1 MMIEG
6 AMMPQRNPDI
16 QPPLPTRD
24 GVGAS
29 CIALPSVNPFAS
41 GAPSIQTKNSLDA
54 SATAQHRRTENTSAN
69 STNAS
74 TDPAQRLIANTLLNL
89 THQEH
94 LPNAITDQR
103 NSEIIFP
110 AGTIAHFLAQQF
122 PAISA
127 HEWSHRMAAGNVVDE
142 HGVTV
147 TPTRAFE
154 AGLRIYYYRALETEP
169 RIPFDEVI
177 LFQDEQLVVVDKPH
191 FLPVIPSGRYLQE
204 TLLVRLK
211 RKLGIDT
218 LVPIHRID
226 RGTAGVIVFSVQEST
241 RGKYQQ
247 LFATRDV
254 RKTYEAIAP
263 INRALHFPLTHES
276 CLAPDEHFMRMKE
289 IAGEANSQ
297 THFEIIRELTAP
309 CANPLAPT
317 AARTLASPLAAMPA
331 RAIAS
336 ALTST
341 PSNAFASPLTPMPS
355 HIIPS
360 TLAPSFALY
369 RLRPIT
375 GRKHQLRVHCAALA
389 IPIVN
394 DPMYPTFLPEPARDA
409 PEDFSKPLQL
419 LARAVEFTDPIT
431 GAARAF
437 SSARQLEL
445 LATHT

>member
-1 MMIEG
+1 MELG
-6 AMMPQRNPDI
+6 LS
-16 QPPLPTRD
+16 PPLPTRD

-41 GAPSIQTKNSLDA
+41 DAPSIQAKNSLHT
-54 SATAQHRRTENTSAN
+54 SATAQHCRTENTSAN
-69 STNAS
+69 QTNAS
-74 TDPAQRLIANTLLNL
+74 TDAAQRLIANTFLNL

-94 LPNAITDQR
+94 LPNATTDQS

-122 PAISA
+122 PVIAA
-127 HEWSHRMAAGNVVDE
+127 HEWSQRIAAGNVVDE
-142 HGVTV
+142 HGVAV

-154 AGLRIYYYRALETEP
+154 AGLRIYYYRALEIEP

-263 INRALHFPLTHES
+263 INHALRFPLTHES

-289 IAGEANSQ
+289 VPGEANSQ

-309 CANPLAPT
+309 CTNQLSPTPTRTVASPLAPT
-317 AARTLASPLAAMPA
+317 
-331 RAIAS
+331 
-336 ALTST
+336 
-341 PSNAFASPLTPMPS
+341 PS
-355 HIIPS
+355 HALAS
-360 TLAPSFALY
+360 TLAPTFALY

-375 GRKHQLRVHCAALA
+375 GRKHQLRVHCAALE

-394 DPMYPTFLPEPARDA
+394 DSMYPTFLPEPARDV

-419 LARAVEFTDPIT
+419 LARTVEFTDPIT
-431 GAARAF
+431 GAARTF
-437 SSARQLEL
+437 TSVRQLEL
-445 LATHT
+445 LATHS

>member
-1 MMIEG
+1 MELG
-6 AMMPQRNPDI
+6 LS
-16 QPPLPTRD
+16 PPLPTRD

-41 GAPSIQTKNSLDA
+41 GSTSSRPTNLINAETEQHGGENIFPNPTYAGNSLNA
-54 SATAQHRRTENTSAN
+54 AVEQHKAAN
-69 STNAS
+69 LFA
-74 TDPAQRLIANTLLNL
+74 
-89 THQEH
+89 
-94 LPNAITDQR
+94 
-103 NSEIIFP
+103 

-127 HEWSHRMAAGNVVDE
+127 QEWSQRIAAGNVVDE
-142 HGVTV
+142 HGVAV

-154 AGLRIYYYRALETEP
+154 AGVRIYYYRALETEP

-211 RKLGIDT
+211 RKLDIET

-263 INRALHFPLTHES
+263 IDRALHFPLTHES
-276 CLAPDEHFMRMKE
+276 CLVPDQHFMRMKE
-289 IAGEANSQ
+289 MAGEANSQ
-297 THFEIIRELTAP
+297 THFEMIRELT
-309 CANPLAPT
+309 PT
-317 AARTLASPLAAMPA
+317 L
-331 RAIAS
+331 
-336 ALTST
+336 
-341 PSNAFASPLTPMPS
+341 
-355 HIIPS
+355 
-360 TLAPSFALY
+360 ALY

-375 GRKHQLRVHCAALA
+375 GRKHQLRVHCAALE

-409 PEDFSKPLQL
+409 LEDFSKPLQL
-419 LARAVEFTDPIT
+419 LARAVEFIDPIT

-437 SSARQLEL
+437 TSVRQLEL
-445 LATHT
+445 LATHP

>member
-1 MMIEG
+1 MELG
-6 AMMPQRNPDI
+6 LS
-16 QPPLPTRD
+16 PPLPTRD

-69 STNAS
+69 PTNAS
-74 TDPAQRLIANTLLNL
+74 TDPAQRLIANTFLNP
-89 THQEH
+89 TQQEH
-94 LPNAITDQR
+94 LPNATTDQT

-127 HEWSHRMAAGNVVDE
+127 HEWSQRMAAGNVVDE
-142 HGVTV
+142 HGVAV
-147 TPTRAFE
+147 TLTRAFE

-211 RKLGIDT
+211 RKLIIDT

-263 INRALHFPLTHES
+263 INRALHFPLMHAS

-317 AARTLASPLAAMPA
+317 PARTVASSPAPTQSHALA
-331 RAIAS
+331 
-336 ALTST
+336 
-341 PSNAFASPLTPMPS
+341 
-355 HIIPS
+355 S

-419 LARAVEFTDPIT
+419 LARTVEFTDPIT

-445 LATHT
+445 LTTHT

>member
-1 MMIEG
+1 
-6 AMMPQRNPDI
+6 MPQRNPDI

-29 CIALPSVNPFAS
+29 CIALPSVNEFAR
-41 GAPSIQTKNSLDA
+41 GATSSLPTNLINAETDQHNAENIFLNPTYAGNSLNAGAD
-54 SATAQHRRTENTSAN
+54 QHNGAN
-69 STNAS
+69 VFS
-74 TDPAQRLIANTLLNL
+74 P
-89 THQEH
+89 
-94 LPNAITDQR
+94 
-103 NSEIIFP
+103 
-110 AGTIAHFLAQQF
+110 GTIAHFLAQQF

-127 HEWSHRMAAGNVVDE
+127 HEWSHRMAAGLVVDE
-142 HGVTV
+142 HGVAV

-211 RKLGIDT
+211 RKLSIDT

-263 INRALHFPLTHES
+263 INHALNFPLTHES

-297 THFEIIRELTAP
+297 THFEMIRELTAP
-309 CANPLAPT
+309 CTNQLAPT
-317 AARTLASPLAAMPA
+317 GARTLASPLA
-331 RAIAS
+331 
-336 ALTST
+336 
-341 PSNAFASPLTPMPS
+341 PMPS
-355 HIIPS
+355 HSIAS

-375 GRKHQLRVHCAALA
+375 GRKHQLRVHCAALE

-394 DPMYPTFLPEPARDA
+394 DSMYPTFLPEPARDA

-419 LARAVEFTDPIT
+419 IARTIEFTDPIT

-437 SSARQLEL
+437 TSARQLEL
-445 LATHT
+445 LATHS

>member
-1 MMIEG
+1 MELG
-6 AMMPQRNPDI
+6 LS
-16 QPPLPTRD
+16 PPLPTRD

-41 GAPSIQTKNSLDA
+41 GAPSIQTKNSLHA
-54 SATAQHRRTENTSAN
+54 SATSQHRRTENTSAN
-69 STNAS
+69 PINAS
-74 TDPAQRLIANTLLNL
+74 TDPAQRLIANTFLNL

-94 LPNAITDQR
+94 LPNATTDQS
-103 NSEIIFP
+103 NFEIIFP

-122 PAISA
+122 PSISA

-169 RIPFDEVI
+169 RIPFHEVI

-211 RKLGIDT
+211 RKLIIDT

-263 INRALHFPLTHES
+263 INRTLRFPLTHES

-317 AARTLASPLAAMPA
+317 PARTVASSPAPTQSHALA
-331 RAIAS
+331 
-336 ALTST
+336 
-341 PSNAFASPLTPMPS
+341 
-355 HIIPS
+355 S

-419 LARAVEFTDPIT
+419 LARTVEFTDPIT

-445 LATHT
+445 LTTHT

>member
-1 MMIEG
+1 
-6 AMMPQRNPDI
+6 MPQRNPDI

-29 CIALPSVNPFAS
+29 CIALPSVNEFAR
-41 GAPSIQTKNSLDA
+41 GATSSLPTNLINAETDQHNAENIFLNPTYAGNSLNAGAD
-54 SATAQHRRTENTSAN
+54 QHNGAN
-69 STNAS
+69 VFS
-74 TDPAQRLIANTLLNL
+74 P
-89 THQEH
+89 
-94 LPNAITDQR
+94 
-103 NSEIIFP
+103 
-110 AGTIAHFLAQQF
+110 GTIAHFLAQQF

-127 HEWSHRMAAGNVVDE
+127 HEWSHRMAAGLVVDE
-142 HGVTV
+142 HGVAV

-211 RKLGIDT
+211 RKLSIDT

-263 INRALHFPLTHES
+263 INHALNFPLTHES

-297 THFEIIRELTAP
+297 THFEMIRELTAP
-309 CANPLAPT
+309 CTNQLAPT
-317 AARTLASPLAAMPA
+317 GARTLASPLA
-331 RAIAS
+331 
-336 ALTST
+336 
-341 PSNAFASPLTPMPS
+341 PMPS
-355 HIIPS
+355 HSIAS

-375 GRKHQLRVHCAALA
+375 GRKHQLRVHCAALE

-394 DPMYPTFLPEPARDA
+394 DPMYPTFLPKPARDA

-419 LARAVEFTDPIT
+419 IARTIEFTDPIT

-437 SSARQLEL
+437 TSARQLEL
-445 LATHT
+445 LATHS

>member
-29 CIALPSVNPFAS
+29 CIALPSDNEFARGATSSLPTNLINAETDQHGAENIFPNPTHA
-41 GAPSIQTKNSLDA
+41 GNSLT
-54 SATAQHRRTENTSAN
+54 AT
-69 STNAS
+69 
-74 TDPAQRLIANTLLNL
+74 
-89 THQEH
+89 
-94 LPNAITDQR
+94 TDQH
-103 NSEIIFP
+103 NGANLFSP
-110 AGTIAHFLAQQF
+110 GTIAHFLAQQF

-127 HEWSHRMAAGNVVDE
+127 HEWSHRMAASLVVDE
-142 HGVTV
+142 HGVAV

-211 RKLGIDT
+211 RKLGIDM

-241 RGKYQQ
+241 RGKYHQ

-263 INRALHFPLTHES
+263 INRALRFPLTHAS

-289 IAGEANSQ
+289 IVGEANSQ

-309 CANPLAPT
+309 CTNQLPP
-317 AARTLASPLAAMPA
+317 
-331 RAIAS
+331 
-336 ALTST
+336 
-341 PSNAFASPLTPMPS
+341 
-355 HIIPS
+355 

-375 GRKHQLRVHCAALA
+375 GRKHQLRVHCAALE

-394 DPMYPTFLPEPARDA
+394 DSMYPTFLPEPARDA

-419 LARAVEFTDPIT
+419 LARTIEFTDPVT
-431 GAARAF
+431 GAARTF
-437 SSARQLEL
+437 TSARQLEL
-445 LATHT
+445 LATHS

>member
-1 MMIEG
+1 
-6 AMMPQRNPDI
+6 MPQRNPDI

-29 CIALPSVNPFAS
+29 WIALPSVNEFAR
-41 GAPSIQTKNSLDA
+41 GATSSLPTNLINAETDQHNAENIFPNPTHAGNSLNAGAD
-54 SATAQHRRTENTSAN
+54 QHNGAN
-69 STNAS
+69 VFS
-74 TDPAQRLIANTLLNL
+74 P
-89 THQEH
+89 
-94 LPNAITDQR
+94 
-103 NSEIIFP
+103 
-110 AGTIAHFLAQQF
+110 GTIAHFLAQQF

-127 HEWSHRMAAGNVVDE
+127 HEWSQRMAAGNVVDE
-142 HGVTV
+142 HGVAV

-247 LFATRDV
+247 LFATRNV

-263 INRALHFPLTHES
+263 INRALHFPLMHAS
-276 CLAPDEHFMRMKE
+276 CLVQDEHFMRMKE

-309 CANPLAPT
+309 GANPLAPT
-317 AARTLASPLAAMPA
+317 PAHAHTLAST
-331 RAIAS
+331 
-336 ALTST
+336 LT
-341 PSNAFASPLTPMPS
+341 
-355 HIIPS
+355 
-360 TLAPSFALY
+360 PSFALY

-394 DPMYPTFLPEPARDA
+394 DPMYPTFLPEPAREA

-419 LARAVEFTDPIT
+419 LARTVEFTDPIT

-437 SSARQLEL
+437 TSARQLEL
-445 LATHT
+445 LVTYP

>member
-1 MMIEG
+1 MELG
-6 AMMPQRNPDI
+6 LSS
-16 QPPLPTRD
+16 PLPTRD

-41 GAPSIQTKNSLDA
+41 GS
-54 SATAQHRRTENTSAN
+54 TS
-69 STNAS
+69 SRPTN
-74 TDPAQRLIANTLLNL
+74 LI
-89 THQEH
+89 
-94 LPNAITDQR
+94 NAETDQHSGE
-103 NSEIIFP
+103 NIFP
-110 AGTIAHFLAQQF
+110 NPTYAGKSLNAAANQHNGANLFAAGTIADFLVKQF
-122 PAISA
+122 TAISA
-127 HEWSHRMAAGNVVDE
+127 HEWSQRIAAGNVVDE
-142 HGVTV
+142 HGVAV

-169 RIPFDEVI
+169 HIPFAEVI

-204 TLLVRLK
+204 TLLVRMK

-263 INRALHFPLTHES
+263 INRALQFPLMHES

-289 IAGEANSQ
+289 ITGEANSQ
-297 THFEIIRELTAP
+297 THFEMIRELT
-309 CANPLAPT
+309 PT
-317 AARTLASPLAAMPA
+317 L
-331 RAIAS
+331 
-336 ALTST
+336 
-341 PSNAFASPLTPMPS
+341 
-355 HIIPS
+355 
-360 TLAPSFALY
+360 ALY

-375 GRKHQLRVHCAALA
+375 GRKHQLRVHCAALE

-437 SSARQLEL
+437 TSARQLEL
-445 LATHT
+445 LATHI

>member
-1 MMIEG
+1 
-6 AMMPQRNPDI
+6 
-16 QPPLPTRD
+16 
-24 GVGAS
+24 
-29 CIALPSVNPFAS
+29 
-41 GAPSIQTKNSLDA
+41 
-54 SATAQHRRTENTSAN
+54 
-69 STNAS
+69 
-74 TDPAQRLIANTLLNL
+74 
-89 THQEH
+89 
-94 LPNAITDQR
+94 
-103 NSEIIFP
+103 
-110 AGTIAHFLAQQF
+110 
-122 PAISA
+122 
-127 HEWSHRMAAGNVVDE
+127 MAAGNVVDE

-263 INRALHFPLTHES
+263 INRALRFPLTHES

-297 THFEIIRELTAP
+297 THFEMIREITAP
-309 CANPLAPT
+309 CTNQLAPT
-317 AARTLASPLAAMPA
+317 GARTLASALA
-331 RAIAS
+331 
-336 ALTST
+336 ST
-341 PSNAFASPLTPMPS
+341 PSHAFTSPLAPIPS
-355 HIIPS
+355 YSIAS

-375 GRKHQLRVHCAALA
+375 GRKHQLRVHCAALE

-394 DPMYPTFLPEPARDA
+394 DPMYPTFLPEPARNA

-419 LARAVEFTDPIT
+419 LARTVEFIDPIT

-445 LATHT
+445 LTTHT

>member
-1 MMIEG
+1 MELG
-6 AMMPQRNPDI
+6 LS
-16 QPPLPTRD
+16 PPLPTRD

-29 CIALPSVNPFAS
+29 CIALPSVNPFVS
-41 GAPSIQTKNSLDA
+41 GS
-54 SATAQHRRTENTSAN
+54 TS
-69 STNAS
+69 SRPTN
-74 TDPAQRLIANTLLNL
+74 LI
-89 THQEH
+89 
-94 LPNAITDQR
+94 NAETDQH
-103 NSEIIFP
+103 NGANLFA
-110 AGTIAHFLAQQF
+110 AGTIADFLVKQF

-127 HEWSHRMAAGNVVDE
+127 HEWSQRIAAGNVVDE
-142 HGVTV
+142 HGLAV

-204 TLLVRLK
+204 TLLVRMK
-211 RKLGIDT
+211 RKLGIDM

-254 RKTYEAIAP
+254 CKTYEAIAP
-263 INRALHFPLTHES
+263 INRALNFPLTHES

-289 IAGEANSQ
+289 MAGEANSQ
-297 THFEIIRELTAP
+297 THFEMIRELT
-309 CANPLAPT
+309 PT
-317 AARTLASPLAAMPA
+317 L
-331 RAIAS
+331 
-336 ALTST
+336 
-341 PSNAFASPLTPMPS
+341 
-355 HIIPS
+355 
-360 TLAPSFALY
+360 ALY

-375 GRKHQLRVHCAALA
+375 GRKHQLRVHCAALE

-409 PEDFSKPLQL
+409 LEDFSKPLQL

-431 GAARAF
+431 GVARAF
-437 SSARQLEL
+437 TSARQLEL
-445 LATHT
+445 LVTHP

>member
-1 MMIEG
+1 MELG
-6 AMMPQRNPDI
+6 LS
-16 QPPLPTRD
+16 PPLPTRD

-41 GAPSIQTKNSLDA
+41 GAPSIQTKNSLNA
-54 SATAQHRRTENTSAN
+54 SATAQHRRTENTSTN
-69 STNAS
+69 PTNAS
-74 TDPAQRLIANTLLNL
+74 TDPAQRLIANTLLNP

-94 LPNAITDQR
+94 LPNATTDQS
-103 NSEIIFP
+103 NLEIIFP

-127 HEWSHRMAAGNVVDE
+127 HEWSQRMAAGNVVDE
-142 HGVTV
+142 HGVAV

-169 RIPFDEVI
+169 RIPFHEVI

-263 INRALHFPLTHES
+263 INRALRFPLTHAS
-276 CLAPDEHFMRMKE
+276 CMAPDEHFMRMKE

-297 THFEIIRELTAP
+297 THLEIIRELTAP
-309 CANPLAPT
+309 CTN
-317 AARTLASPLAAMPA
+317 PLAAMPA

-336 ALTST
+336 ALAST
-341 PSNAFASPLTPMPS
+341 PSHAFTSALVPMPS
-355 HIIPS
+355 HSIAS
-360 TLAPSFALY
+360 TLPPSFALY

-375 GRKHQLRVHCAALA
+375 GRKHQLRVHCDALA

-419 LARAVEFTDPIT
+419 LARAVEFTDPVT
-431 GAARAF
+431 CAARAF
-437 SSARQLEL
+437 TSERQLEL

>member
-1 MMIEG
+1 MSSARVVPSRCCRGNGLELG
-6 AMMPQRNPDI
+6 LS
-16 QPPLPTRD
+16 PPLPTRD

-41 GAPSIQTKNSLDA
+41 GAPSIQTKNSLNA
-54 SATAQHRRTENTSAN
+54 SATAQHRRTENTSTN
-69 STNAS
+69 PTNAS
-74 TDPAQRLIANTLLNL
+74 TDPAQRLIANTLLNP

-94 LPNAITDQR
+94 LPNATTDQS
-103 NSEIIFP
+103 NLEIIFP

-127 HEWSHRMAAGNVVDE
+127 HEWSQRMAAGNVVDE
-142 HGVTV
+142 HGVAV

-169 RIPFDEVI
+169 RIPFHEVI

-226 RGTAGVIVFSVQEST
+226 RGTAGIIVFSVQEST

-263 INRALHFPLTHES
+263 INRALRFPLTHAS
-276 CLAPDEHFMRMKE
+276 CLVQDEHFMRMKE
-289 IAGEANSQ
+289 VDGEANSQ
-297 THFEIIRELTAP
+297 THLEIIRELTAP
-309 CANPLAPT
+309 CTN
-317 AARTLASPLAAMPA
+317 PLAAMPA

-336 ALTST
+336 ALAST
-341 PSNAFASPLTPMPS
+341 PSHAFTSALVPMPS
-355 HIIPS
+355 HSITS

-375 GRKHQLRVHCAALA
+375 GRKHQLRVHCAALE

-394 DPMYPTFLPEPARDA
+394 DSMYPTFLPEPARDA

-437 SSARQLEL
+437 TSARQLEL

>member
-1 MMIEG
+1 M
-6 AMMPQRNPDI
+6 
-16 QPPLPTRD
+16 
-24 GVGAS
+24 
-29 CIALPSVNPFAS
+29 
-41 GAPSIQTKNSLDA
+41 
-54 SATAQHRRTENTSAN
+54 
-69 STNAS
+69 
-74 TDPAQRLIANTLLNL
+74 DPAQRLIANTFLNP

-94 LPNAITDQR
+94 LPNAITDQS
-103 NSEIIFP
+103 NLEIIFP

-122 PAISA
+122 TAISA
-127 HEWSHRMAAGNVVDE
+127 HEWSQRIAAGNVVDE
-142 HGVTV
+142 HGVAV

-169 RIPFDEVI
+169 HIPFDEVI

-263 INRALHFPLTHES
+263 INHSFDFPLTHAS

-289 IAGEANSQ
+289 ITGEANSQ
-297 THFEIIRELTAP
+297 THFEIIRELT
-309 CANPLAPT
+309 PT
-317 AARTLASPLAAMPA
+317 L
-331 RAIAS
+331 
-336 ALTST
+336 
-341 PSNAFASPLTPMPS
+341 
-355 HIIPS
+355 
-360 TLAPSFALY
+360 ALY

-375 GRKHQLRVHCAALA
+375 GRKHQLRVHCAALE

-431 GAARAF
+431 SAARTF
-437 SSARQLEL
+437 TSARQLEL
-445 LATHT
+445 LATHP

>member
-1 MMIEG
+1 
-6 AMMPQRNPDI
+6 MMPQRNPDI

-29 CIALPSVNPFAS
+29 CIALPSVNEFAR
-41 GAPSIQTKNSLDA
+41 GATSSLPTNLINAETDQHNAKNIFPNPTHAGNSLTA
-54 SATAQHRRTENTSAN
+54 SANQHNGAN
-69 STNAS
+69 VFS
-74 TDPAQRLIANTLLNL
+74 P
-89 THQEH
+89 
-94 LPNAITDQR
+94 
-103 NSEIIFP
+103 
-110 AGTIAHFLAQQF
+110 GTIAHFLTQQF

-127 HEWSHRMAAGNVVDE
+127 HEWSHRMAAGLVVDE

-211 RKLGIDT
+211 RKLSIDT

-254 RKTYEAIAP
+254 RKTYEAIAT
-263 INRALHFPLTHES
+263 INRALRFPLTHAS
-276 CLAPDEHFMRMKE
+276 CLVQDEHFMRMKE

-297 THFEIIRELTAP
+297 THFEMIREITAP
-309 CANPLAPT
+309 GANPLAPT
-317 AARTLASPLAAMPA
+317 PAHAHTLA
-331 RAIAS
+331 
-336 ALTST
+336 
-341 PSNAFASPLTPMPS
+341 
-355 HIIPS
+355 S

-419 LARAVEFTDPIT
+419 LARTVEFTDPIT

-437 SSARQLEL
+437 TSGRQLEL
-445 LATHT
+445 LATYP

>member
-1 MMIEG
+1 MELG
-6 AMMPQRNPDI
+6 LS
-16 QPPLPTRD
+16 PPLPTRD

-29 CIALPSVNPFAS
+29 CIALPSVNHFAS
-41 GAPSIQTKNSLDA
+41 GAPSIQAKNSLDA
-54 SATAQHRRTENTSAN
+54 SATAQHCRTENTSAN
-69 STNAS
+69 PTNAS
-74 TDPAQRLIANTLLNL
+74 TDPARRLIAKTLLNP

-94 LPNAITDQR
+94 LPNSTTDQS
-103 NSEIIFP
+103 NLEIIFP

-127 HEWSHRMAAGNVVDE
+127 HEWSQRMAAGLVVDE
-142 HGVTV
+142 HGVAV

-169 RIPFDEVI
+169 RIPFHEVI

-254 RKTYEAIAP
+254 RKIYEAIAP
-263 INRALHFPLTHES
+263 INRALRFPLTHAS
-276 CLAPDEHFMRMKE
+276 CLVQDEHFMRMKE

-297 THFEIIRELTAP
+297 THLEIIRELTAP
-309 CANPLAPT
+309 CTNLLAPT
-317 AARTLASPLAAMPA
+317 LAH
-331 RAIAS
+331 
-336 ALTST
+336 ALKTT
-341 PSNAFASPLTPMPS
+341 PSHALA
-355 HIIPS
+355 S

-375 GRKHQLRVHCAALA
+375 GRKHQLRVHCAALE

-394 DPMYPTFLPEPARDA
+394 DSMYPTFLPEPARDA

-419 LARAVEFTDPIT
+419 LARTIEFTDPVT
-431 GAARAF
+431 SAVRAF

>member
-1 MMIEG
+1 MELG
-6 AMMPQRNPDI
+6 LS
-16 QPPLPTRD
+16 PPLPTRD

-29 CIALPSVNPFAS
+29 CIALPSVNEFAR
-41 GAPSIQTKNSLDA
+41 GATSSLPTNLIHTETNQHGAENIFPNPTHAGNSLNAAAD
-54 SATAQHRRTENTSAN
+54 QHNGAN
-69 STNAS
+69 LFS
-74 TDPAQRLIANTLLNL
+74 P
-89 THQEH
+89 
-94 LPNAITDQR
+94 
-103 NSEIIFP
+103 
-110 AGTIAHFLAQQF
+110 GTIADFLAQQF

-127 HEWSHRMAAGNVVDE
+127 HEWSQRMAAGNVVDE
-142 HGVTV
+142 HGVAV

-241 RGKYQQ
+241 RGMYQQ
-247 LFATRDV
+247 LFATREV

-263 INRALHFPLTHES
+263 INRALHFPLTHAS
-276 CLAPDEHFMRMKE
+276 CMVQDEHFMRMKE

-309 CANPLAPT
+309 GANPLAPT
-317 AARTLASPLAAMPA
+317 PAHAHTLA
-331 RAIAS
+331 
-336 ALTST
+336 
-341 PSNAFASPLTPMPS
+341 
-355 HIIPS
+355 S

-419 LARAVEFTDPIT
+419 LARTVEFTDPIT
-431 GAARAF
+431 CTTRAF
-437 SSARQLEL
+437 TSARQLEL
-445 LATHT
+445 LATYP

>member
-1 MMIEG
+1 MT
-6 AMMPQRNPDI
+6 QRNTDM

-29 CIALPSVNPFAS
+29 CIALPSVNQFAS
-41 GAPSIQTKNSLDA
+41 GSTSSRSTNLINAETDKHSGKNIFPNPTHAVNSLN
-54 SATAQHRRTENTSAN
+54 ATAYQHNA
-69 STNAS
+69 TN
-74 TDPAQRLIANTLLNL
+74 
-89 THQEH
+89 
-94 LPNAITDQR
+94 
-103 NSEIIFP
+103 IFAP
-110 AGTIAHFLAQQF
+110 GTIAHFLAQHF

-127 HEWSHRMAAGNVVDE
+127 QEWSHRMATGNVVDE
-142 HGVTV
+142 HGEAV

-169 RIPFDEVI
+169 RIPFEEVI

-226 RGTAGVIVFSVQEST
+226 RATAGVIVFSVQEST

-254 RKTYEAIAP
+254 RKTYEAVAP
-263 INRALHFPLTHES
+263 INRALHFPLTHQS

-309 CANPLAPT
+309 CT
-317 AARTLASPLAAMPA
+317 DTLAAMPA

-336 ALTST
+336 ALAST
-341 PSNAFASPLTPMPS
+341 PSHAFTSPLVPMPS
-355 HIIPS
+355 HSIAS
-360 TLAPSFALY
+360 TLPPSFALY
-369 RLRPIT
+369 RLHPIT

-431 GAARAF
+431 SAARAF
-437 SSARQLEL
+437 TSARQLEL
-445 LATHT
+445 LATHP

>member
-1 MMIEG
+1 M
-6 AMMPQRNPDI
+6 
-16 QPPLPTRD
+16 
-24 GVGAS
+24 
-29 CIALPSVNPFAS
+29 
-41 GAPSIQTKNSLDA
+41 DA
-54 SATAQHRRTENTSAN
+54 G
-69 STNAS
+69 
-74 TDPAQRLIANTLLNL
+74 L
-89 THQEH
+89 
-94 LPNAITDQR
+94 
-103 NSEIIFP
+103 
-110 AGTIAHFLAQQF
+110 
-122 PAISA
+122 
-127 HEWSHRMAAGNVVDE
+127 VVDE

-241 RGKYQQ
+241 RGMYQQ
-247 LFATRDV
+247 LFATREV

-263 INRALHFPLTHES
+263 INRALHFPLTHAS
-276 CLAPDEHFMRMKE
+276 CMVQDEHFMRMKE

-309 CANPLAPT
+309 GANPLAPT
-317 AARTLASPLAAMPA
+317 PAHAHTLA
-331 RAIAS
+331 
-336 ALTST
+336 
-341 PSNAFASPLTPMPS
+341 
-355 HIIPS
+355 S

-419 LARAVEFTDPIT
+419 LARAIEFTDPIT

-437 SSARQLEL
+437 TSARQLEL
-445 LATHT
+445 LATYP

>member
-1 MMIEG
+1 MELG
-6 AMMPQRNPDI
+6 LS
-16 QPPLPTRD
+16 PPLPTRD

-69 STNAS
+69 PTNAS
-74 TDPAQRLIANTLLNL
+74 TDPTRRLIANTLLNP

-94 LPNAITDQR
+94 LPNATSDQS
-103 NSEIIFP
+103 NLEIIFP

-122 PAISA
+122 AAISA
-127 HEWSHRMAAGNVVDE
+127 QEWSHRITAGNVVDE
-142 HGVTV
+142 HGVAV

-169 RIPFDEVI
+169 RIPFHEVI

-226 RGTAGVIVFSVQEST
+226 RGTAGVIVFSVQERT

-263 INRALHFPLTHES
+263 INRALRFPLTHAS
-276 CLAPDEHFMRMKE
+276 CMAPDEHFMRMKE

-297 THFEIIRELTAP
+297 THLEIIRELTAP
-309 CANPLAPT
+309 CTNPLATTP
-317 AARTLASPLAAMPA
+317 ARTVASSPAPTQSHALA
-331 RAIAS
+331 
-336 ALTST
+336 
-341 PSNAFASPLTPMPS
+341 
-355 HIIPS
+355 S

-375 GRKHQLRVHCAALA
+375 GRKHQLRVHCAALEM
-389 IPIVN
+389 PIVN

-437 SSARQLEL
+437 TSERQLEL

>member
-1 MMIEG
+1 MNEFARG
-6 AMMPQRNPDI
+6 ATSS
-16 QPPLPTRD
+16 LPTNLIHTETNQH
-24 GVGAS
+24 GAEN
-29 CIALPSVNPFAS
+29 IFPNPTHA
-41 GAPSIQTKNSLDA
+41 GNSLNAAAD
-54 SATAQHRRTENTSAN
+54 QHNGAN
-69 STNAS
+69 LFS
-74 TDPAQRLIANTLLNL
+74 P
-89 THQEH
+89 
-94 LPNAITDQR
+94 
-103 NSEIIFP
+103 
-110 AGTIAHFLAQQF
+110 GTIADFLAQQF

-127 HEWSHRMAAGNVVDE
+127 HEWSQRMAAGNVVDE
-142 HGVTV
+142 HGVAV

-241 RGKYQQ
+241 RGMYQQ
-247 LFATRDV
+247 LFATREV

-263 INRALHFPLTHES
+263 INRALHFPLTHAS
-276 CLAPDEHFMRMKE
+276 CMVQDEHFMRMKE

-309 CANPLAPT
+309 GANPLAPT
-317 AARTLASPLAAMPA
+317 PAHAHTLA
-331 RAIAS
+331 
-336 ALTST
+336 
-341 PSNAFASPLTPMPS
+341 
-355 HIIPS
+355 S

-419 LARAVEFTDPIT
+419 LARTVEFTDPIT
-431 GAARAF
+431 CTTRAF
-437 SSARQLEL
+437 TSARQLEL
-445 LATHT
+445 LATYP

>member
-1 MMIEG
+1 MELG
-6 AMMPQRNPDI
+6 LS
-16 QPPLPTRD
+16 PPLPTRD

-29 CIALPSVNPFAS
+29 CIALPSVNPFAI
-41 GAPSIQTKNSLDA
+41 GAPSIQTKNSLDT
-54 SATAQHRRTENTSAN
+54 SATAQHRRTENTSTN
-69 STNAS
+69 PTNAS
-74 TDPAQRLIANTLLNL
+74 TDPAQRLIANTLLNP

-94 LPNAITDQR
+94 LPNATTDQI

-127 HEWSHRMAAGNVVDE
+127 HEWSQRIAAGLVVDE
-142 HGVTV
+142 HGVAV

-169 RIPFDEVI
+169 RIPFHEVI

-226 RGTAGVIVFSVQEST
+226 RGTAGIIVFSVQEST

-263 INRALHFPLTHES
+263 INRALRFPLTHAS
-276 CLAPDEHFMRMKE
+276 CLVQDEHFMRMKE

-297 THFEIIRELTAP
+297 THLEIIRELTAP

-317 AARTLASPLAAMPA
+317 PA

-336 ALTST
+336 ALAST
-341 PSNAFASPLTPMPS
+341 PSHAFTSPLVPMPS
-355 HIIPS
+355 HSIAS
-360 TLAPSFALY
+360 TLPPSFALY

-409 PEDFSKPLQL
+409 PEDFRKPLQL

-437 SSARQLEL
+437 TSERQLEL

>member
-1 MMIEG
+1 M
-6 AMMPQRNPDI
+6 
-16 QPPLPTRD
+16 
-24 GVGAS
+24 
-29 CIALPSVNPFAS
+29 
-41 GAPSIQTKNSLDA
+41 
-54 SATAQHRRTENTSAN
+54 TAQHCRTENTSAN
-69 STNAS
+69 QTNVSA
-74 TDPAQRLIANTLLNL
+74 DAAQRVIANTFLNP

-94 LPNAITDQR
+94 LPNAITNQS

-110 AGTIAHFLAQQF
+110 TGTIAHFLAQQF

-127 HEWSHRMAAGNVVDE
+127 HEWSRRMAAGLVVDE
-142 HGVTV
+142 HGLAVTS
-147 TPTRAFE
+147 TRAFE

-169 RIPFDEVI
+169 HIPFDEVI
-177 LFQDEQLVVVDKPH
+177 LFQDEQLLVVDKPH

-204 TLLVRLK
+204 TLLVRMK

-263 INRALHFPLTHES
+263 VNHALHFPLTHAS

-289 IAGEANSQ
+289 VAGEANSQ
-297 THFEIIRELTAP
+297 TYFEMIREITAP
-309 CANPLAPT
+309 CTNQLAPT
-317 AARTLASPLAAMPA
+317 GARTLASPLA
-331 RAIAS
+331 
-336 ALTST
+336 ST
-341 PSNAFASPLTPMPS
+341 PSHALASPLASTPSHALASTLAPMPS
-355 HIIPS
+355 HAIAS

-375 GRKHQLRVHCAALA
+375 GRKHQLRVHCAALE

-394 DPMYPTFLPEPARDA
+394 DPMYPTFLPEPTRDA

-437 SSARQLEL
+437 TSARQLEL
-445 LATHT
+445 LSTHS

>member
-1 MMIEG
+1 
-6 AMMPQRNPDI
+6 
-16 QPPLPTRD
+16 
-24 GVGAS
+24 
-29 CIALPSVNPFAS
+29 VNPFAS
-41 GAPSIQTKNSLDA
+41 GS
-54 SATAQHRRTENTSAN
+54 TS
-69 STNAS
+69 SRPTN
-74 TDPAQRLIANTLLNL
+74 LI
-89 THQEH
+89 
-94 LPNAITDQR
+94 NAETDQH
-103 NSEIIFP
+103 NGANLFA
-110 AGTIAHFLAQQF
+110 AGTIADFLVKQF
-122 PAISA
+122 PGISA
-127 HEWSHRMAAGNVVDE
+127 HEWSHRIATGNVVDE
-142 HGVTV
+142 YGVAV
-147 TPTRAFE
+147 TPTRVFE
-154 AGLRIYYYRALETEP
+154 AGLRIYYYRALEMEP

-211 RKLGIDT
+211 RKFGIDT

-263 INRALHFPLTHES
+263 INHALHFPLTHAS

-289 IAGEANSQ
+289 VPGEANSQ
-297 THFEIIRELTAP
+297 THFEMIREIT
-309 CANPLAPT
+309 PT
-317 AARTLASPLAAMPA
+317 L
-331 RAIAS
+331 
-336 ALTST
+336 
-341 PSNAFASPLTPMPS
+341 
-355 HIIPS
+355 
-360 TLAPSFALY
+360 ALY

-419 LARAVEFTDPIT
+419 LAHAVEFTDPIT

-437 SSARQLEL
+437 TSVRQLEL
-445 LATHT
+445 LATHS

>member
-1 MMIEG
+1 MELG
-6 AMMPQRNPDI
+6 LS
-16 QPPLPTRD
+16 PPLPTRD

-41 GAPSIQTKNSLDA
+41 GS
-54 SATAQHRRTENTSAN
+54 TS
-69 STNAS
+69 SRPTN
-74 TDPAQRLIANTLLNL
+74 LINP
-89 THQEH
+89 E
-94 LPNAITDQR
+94 TDQHSGA
-103 NSEIIFP
+103 NLFT
-110 AGTIAHFLAQQF
+110 AGTIADFLVKQF
-122 PAISA
+122 TAISA
-127 HEWSHRMAAGNVVDE
+127 HEWSYRIAAGNVVDE
-142 HGVTV
+142 HGLAV

-211 RKLGIDT
+211 RKLSIDT

-309 CANPLAPT
+309 CTNPLAPT
-317 AARTLASPLAAMPA
+317 LAH
-331 RAIAS
+331 
-336 ALTST
+336 ALKTT
-341 PSNAFASPLTPMPS
+341 PSHALA
-355 HIIPS
+355 S

-375 GRKHQLRVHCAALA
+375 GRKHQLRVHCDALA

-419 LARAVEFTDPIT
+419 LARTVEFTDPIT

-437 SSARQLEL
+437 TSERQLEL

>member
-1 MMIEG
+1 
-6 AMMPQRNPDI
+6 MMPQRNPDI

-29 CIALPSVNPFAS
+29 CIALPSVNEFAR
-41 GAPSIQTKNSLDA
+41 GATSSLPTNLINAETDQHNAENIFPNPTHAGNSLNAAAD
-54 SATAQHRRTENTSAN
+54 QHNGAN
-69 STNAS
+69 VFS
-74 TDPAQRLIANTLLNL
+74 L
-89 THQEH
+89 
-94 LPNAITDQR
+94 
-103 NSEIIFP
+103 
-110 AGTIAHFLAQQF
+110 GTIAHFLAQQF

-127 HEWSHRMAAGNVVDE
+127 HEWSQRMAAGLVVDE

-211 RKLGIDT
+211 RKLSIDT

-263 INRALHFPLTHES
+263 INRALRFPLTHAS
-276 CLAPDEHFMRMKE
+276 CMVQDEHFMRMKE

-297 THFEIIRELTAP
+297 THFEMIREITAP
-309 CANPLAPT
+309 CTNQLAPT
-317 AARTLASPLAAMPA
+317 GARTLASALAAMPA

-336 ALTST
+336 ALAST
-341 PSNAFASPLTPMPS
+341 PSHAFTSPLAPMPS
-355 HIIPS
+355 HSIAS

-375 GRKHQLRVHCAALA
+375 GRKHQLRVHCAALE

-409 PEDFSKPLQL
+409 LEDFSKPLQL
-419 LARAVEFTDPIT
+419 LARAVEFIDPIT

-437 SSARQLEL
+437 TSVRQLEL
-445 LATHT
+445 LATHP

>member
-1 MMIEG
+1 M
-6 AMMPQRNPDI
+6 
-16 QPPLPTRD
+16 
-24 GVGAS
+24 
-29 CIALPSVNPFAS
+29 FA
-41 GAPSIQTKNSLDA
+41 
-54 SATAQHRRTENTSAN
+54 
-69 STNAS
+69 
-74 TDPAQRLIANTLLNL
+74 
-89 THQEH
+89 
-94 LPNAITDQR
+94 
-103 NSEIIFP
+103 
-110 AGTIAHFLAQQF
+110 AGTIADFLVKQF
-122 PAISA
+122 TAISA
-127 HEWSHRMAAGNVVDE
+127 HEWAQRISAGNVVDVY
-142 HGVTV
+142 GVAV

-154 AGLRIYYYRALETEP
+154 AGLRIYYYRALEMEP

-263 INRALHFPLTHES
+263 INHALRFPLTHAS
-276 CLAPDEHFMRMKE
+276 CLVQDEHFMRMKE
-289 IAGEANSQ
+289 VDGEANSQ
-297 THFEIIRELTAP
+297 THFEMIREITAP
-309 CANPLAPT
+309 CTNQLAPT
-317 AARTLASPLAAMPA
+317 GARTLASPLA
-331 RAIAS
+331 
-336 ALTST
+336 ST
-341 PSNAFASPLTPMPS
+341 PSHALASPLTPTPS
-355 HIIPS
+355 HAIAS

-375 GRKHQLRVHCAALA
+375 GRKHQLRVHCAALE

-419 LARAVEFTDPIT
+419 LARTIEFTDPVT
-431 GAARAF
+431 GAVRAF

>member
-1 MMIEG
+1 MELG
-6 AMMPQRNPDI
+6 LS
-16 QPPLPTRD
+16 PPLPTRD

-29 CIALPSVNPFAS
+29 CIALPSVNHFAS

-54 SATAQHRRTENTSAN
+54 SATAQHRRTENTSTN
-69 STNAS
+69 PTNAS
-74 TDPAQRLIANTLLNL
+74 TDPARRLIANTFLNP

-94 LPNAITDQR
+94 LPNATTDQS
-103 NSEIIFP
+103 NLEIIFP

-142 HGVTV
+142 HGVAV

-169 RIPFDEVI
+169 RIPFHEVI

-263 INRALHFPLTHES
+263 INRALNFPLTHAS
-276 CLAPDEHFMRMKE
+276 CLVQDEHFMRMKE

-297 THFEIIRELTAP
+297 THFEIIREITAP
-309 CANPLAPT
+309 CTNQLAPT
-317 AARTLASPLAAMPA
+317 PAHAHTLA
-331 RAIAS
+331 
-336 ALTST
+336 
-341 PSNAFASPLTPMPS
+341 
-355 HIIPS
+355 S

-409 PEDFSKPLQL
+409 PEDFSNPLQL
-419 LARAVEFTDPIT
+419 LARTVEFIDPIT

-445 LATHT
+445 LSTHT

>member
-1 MMIEG
+1 MELG
-6 AMMPQRNPDI
+6 LS
-16 QPPLPTRD
+16 PPLPTRD

-69 STNAS
+69 PTNAS
-74 TDPAQRLIANTLLNL
+74 TDPTRRLIANTLLNP

-94 LPNAITDQR
+94 LPNATSDQS
-103 NSEIIFP
+103 NLEIIFP

-127 HEWSHRMAAGNVVDE
+127 HEWSQRMAAGNVVDE
-142 HGVTV
+142 HGVAV

-263 INRALHFPLTHES
+263 MNRALNFPLTHAS

-297 THFEIIRELTAP
+297 THFEMIRELTP
-309 CANPLAPT
+309 IL
-317 AARTLASPLAAMPA
+317 
-331 RAIAS
+331 
-336 ALTST
+336 
-341 PSNAFASPLTPMPS
+341 
-355 HIIPS
+355 
-360 TLAPSFALY
+360 ALY

-375 GRKHQLRVHCAALA
+375 GRKHQLRVHCAALE

-419 LARAVEFTDPIT
+419 LARTIEFTDPIT
-431 GAARAF
+431 GAVRAF
-437 SSARQLEL
+437 TSARQLEL

>member
-1 MMIEG
+1 
-6 AMMPQRNPDI
+6 
-16 QPPLPTRD
+16 
-24 GVGAS
+24 
-29 CIALPSVNPFAS
+29 VNPFAS
-41 GAPSIQTKNSLDA
+41 GAPSTQTKNSLDA
-54 SATAQHRRTENTSAN
+54 FATAHHCRTENTSAN
-69 STNAS
+69 PTNAS
-74 TDPAQRLIANTLLNL
+74 TDSAQRLIGNTFLNS

-94 LPNAITDQR
+94 LPNATTDQ
-103 NSEIIFP
+103 NNLEIIFP
-110 AGTIAHFLAQQF
+110 AGTIAHFLVHQF

-127 HEWSHRMAAGNVVDE
+127 HEWSHRMAAGLVVDE
-142 HGVTV
+142 HGIAV

-169 RIPFDEVI
+169 RIPFHEVI

-247 LFATRDV
+247 LFATREV

-309 CANPLAPT
+309 CTNPLAHALKT
-317 AARTLASPLAAMPA
+317 TTSHALA
-331 RAIAS
+331 
-336 ALTST
+336 
-341 PSNAFASPLTPMPS
+341 
-355 HIIPS
+355 S

-419 LARAVEFTDPIT
+419 LARTVEFIDPIT

-445 LATHT
+445 LTTHT

>member
-1 MMIEG
+1 MELG
-6 AMMPQRNPDI
+6 LS
-16 QPPLPTRD
+16 PPLPTRD

-41 GAPSIQTKNSLDA
+41 GS
-54 SATAQHRRTENTSAN
+54 TS
-69 STNAS
+69 SRPTN
-74 TDPAQRLIANTLLNL
+74 LI
-89 THQEH
+89 
-94 LPNAITDQR
+94 NAETDQH
-103 NSEIIFP
+103 SGADLFA
-110 AGTIAHFLAQQF
+110 AGTIADFLVKQF
-122 PAISA
+122 PGISA
-127 HEWSHRMAAGNVVDE
+127 HEWAQRIAAGNVVDE
-142 HGVTV
+142 YGVAV

-169 RIPFDEVI
+169 HIPFEEVI

-204 TLLVRLK
+204 TLLVRMK

-263 INRALHFPLTHES
+263 INRALQFPLMHES

-297 THFEIIRELTAP
+297 THFEIIRELTEA
-309 CANPLAPT
+309 CTNQLAHMP
-317 AARTLASPLAAMPA
+317 ARALASPLA
-331 RAIAS
+331 
-336 ALTST
+336 ST
-341 PSNAFASPLTPMPS
+341 PSHAFASPLVPMPS
-355 HIIPS
+355 HKIPS

-375 GRKHQLRVHCAALA
+375 GRKHQLRVHCAALE

-419 LARAVEFTDPIT
+419 LARSVAFTDPIT
-431 GAARAF
+431 GVARAF
-437 SSARQLEL
+437 TSARQLEL
-445 LATHT
+445 LVTHP

>member
-1 MMIEG
+1 
-6 AMMPQRNPDI
+6 MPQRNPDI
-16 QPPLPTRD
+16 QPTLPTRD

-29 CIALPSVNPFAS
+29 CIALPSVNEFAR
-41 GAPSIQTKNSLDA
+41 GATSSLPTNLIHTETDQHNAENIFPNPTHAGNSLNAAAD
-54 SATAQHRRTENTSAN
+54 QHNGAN
-69 STNAS
+69 VFS
-74 TDPAQRLIANTLLNL
+74 L
-89 THQEH
+89 
-94 LPNAITDQR
+94 
-103 NSEIIFP
+103 
-110 AGTIAHFLAQQF
+110 GTIAHFLAQQF

-127 HEWSHRMAAGNVVDE
+127 HEWSHRMDAGLVVDE

-211 RKLGIDT
+211 RKLSIDT

-254 RKTYEAIAP
+254 RKTYEAIAT
-263 INRALHFPLTHES
+263 INRALRFPLTHAS
-276 CLAPDEHFMRMKE
+276 CLVQDEHFMRMKE

-309 CANPLAPT
+309 G
-317 AARTLASPLAAMPA
+317 ASPLAPIPA
-331 RAIAS
+331 HAHANTL
-336 ALTST
+336 A
-341 PSNAFASPLTPMPS
+341 
-355 HIIPS
+355 S

-419 LARAVEFTDPIT
+419 LARTVEFTDPIT

-437 SSARQLEL
+437 TSARQLEL
-445 LATHT
+445 LVTYP

>member
-1 MMIEG
+1 M
-6 AMMPQRNPDI
+6 
-16 QPPLPTRD
+16 
-24 GVGAS
+24 
-29 CIALPSVNPFAS
+29 NPFAS
-41 GAPSIQTKNSLDA
+41 GSTSSRPTNLINAETDQHSGENIFPNPTYAGNSLNA
-54 SATAQHRRTENTSAN
+54 AAEQHNAAN
-69 STNAS
+69 LFA
-74 TDPAQRLIANTLLNL
+74 
-89 THQEH
+89 
-94 LPNAITDQR
+94 
-103 NSEIIFP
+103 
-110 AGTIAHFLAQQF
+110 AGTIAHFLVQQF

-127 HEWSHRMAAGNVVDE
+127 HEWAQRISAGNVVDE
-142 HGVTV
+142 HGVAV

-169 RIPFDEVI
+169 HIPFAEVI

-204 TLLVRLK
+204 TLLVRMK

-263 INRALHFPLTHES
+263 INRALQFPLMHES

-289 IAGEANSQ
+289 INGEANTQ
-297 THFEIIRELTAP
+297 TQFEVIREFT
-309 CANPLAPT
+309 
-317 AARTLASPLAAMPA
+317 PA
-331 RAIAS
+331 
-336 ALTST
+336 L
-341 PSNAFASPLTPMPS
+341 
-355 HIIPS
+355 
-360 TLAPSFALY
+360 ALY

-394 DPMYPTFLPEPARDA
+394 DPMYPEFLPEPARDA

-419 LARAVEFTDPIT
+419 LARAIEFTDPIT
-431 GAARAF
+431 GSARTF
-437 SSARQLEL
+437 TSARQLEL
-445 LATHT
+445 LAIHP

>member
-1 MMIEG
+1 
-6 AMMPQRNPDI
+6 MPQRNPDI

-29 CIALPSVNPFAS
+29 CIALPSVNEFAR
-41 GAPSIQTKNSLDA
+41 GATSSLPTNLINAETDQHNAENIFLNPTYAGNSLNAGAD
-54 SATAQHRRTENTSAN
+54 QHNGAN
-69 STNAS
+69 VFS
-74 TDPAQRLIANTLLNL
+74 P
-89 THQEH
+89 
-94 LPNAITDQR
+94 
-103 NSEIIFP
+103 
-110 AGTIAHFLAQQF
+110 GTIAHFLAQQF

-127 HEWSHRMAAGNVVDE
+127 HEWSHRMAAGLVVDE
-142 HGVTV
+142 HGVAV

-211 RKLGIDT
+211 RKLSIDT

-263 INRALHFPLTHES
+263 INRTLHFPLMHAS
-276 CLAPDEHFMRMKE
+276 CLVQDEHFMRMKE
-289 IAGEANSQ
+289 IASEANSQ
-297 THFEIIRELTAP
+297 THFEMIREITAP
-309 CANPLAPT
+309 CTNQLAPT
-317 AARTLASPLAAMPA
+317 GARTLASPLA
-331 RAIAS
+331 
-336 ALTST
+336 
-341 PSNAFASPLTPMPS
+341 
-355 HIIPS
+355 S

-375 GRKHQLRVHCAALA
+375 GRKHQLRVHCAALE

-394 DPMYPTFLPEPARDA
+394 DSMYPTFLPEPARDA

-419 LARAVEFTDPIT
+419 LARTIEFTDPIT
-431 GAARAF
+431 GAVRAF
-437 SSARQLEL
+437 TSARQLEL

>member
-1 MMIEG
+1 
-6 AMMPQRNPDI
+6 MPQRNPDI

-29 CIALPSVNPFAS
+29 CIALPSVNEFAR
-41 GAPSIQTKNSLDA
+41 GATSSRPTNLINAETDQHNAQNIFPNPTHAGNSLTA
-54 SATAQHRRTENTSAN
+54 SANQHNGAN
-69 STNAS
+69 VFS
-74 TDPAQRLIANTLLNL
+74 P
-89 THQEH
+89 
-94 LPNAITDQR
+94 
-103 NSEIIFP
+103 
-110 AGTIAHFLAQQF
+110 GTIAHFLAQQF

-127 HEWSHRMAAGNVVDE
+127 HEWSQRMDAGLVVDE

-211 RKLGIDT
+211 RKLSIDT

-263 INRALHFPLTHES
+263 INRALNFPLTHES

-289 IAGEANSQ
+289 IASEANSQ
-297 THFEIIRELTAP
+297 THFEIIREITAP

-317 AARTLASPLAAMPA
+317 PARTVASSPA
-331 RAIAS
+331 PTQSHLIA
-336 ALTST
+336 
-341 PSNAFASPLTPMPS
+341 
-355 HIIPS
+355 S

-369 RLRPIT
+369 RLHPIT

-419 LARAVEFTDPIT
+419 LARTIEFTDPIT
-431 GAARAF
+431 GAVRAF
-437 SSARQLEL
+437 TSARQLEL

>member
-1 MMIEG
+1 MELG
-6 AMMPQRNPDI
+6 LS
-16 QPPLPTRD
+16 PPLPTRD

-69 STNAS
+69 PINAS
-74 TDPAQRLIANTLLNL
+74 TDPTQRLIANTFLNP

-94 LPNAITDQR
+94 LPNATTDQT

-127 HEWSHRMAAGNVVDE
+127 HEWSLRMAAGNVVDE
-142 HGVTV
+142 HGVAV

-254 RKTYEAIAP
+254 RKTYEAITP
-263 INRALHFPLTHES
+263 MNRALNFPLTHES

-309 CANPLAPT
+309 GANPLAPT
-317 AARTLASPLAAMPA
+317 PAHAHTLAST
-331 RAIAS
+331 
-336 ALTST
+336 LT
-341 PSNAFASPLTPMPS
+341 
-355 HIIPS
+355 
-360 TLAPSFALY
+360 PSFALY

-394 DPMYPTFLPEPARDA
+394 DPMYPTFLPEPAREA

-419 LARAVEFTDPIT
+419 LARTVEFTDPIT
-431 GAARAF
+431 GAARSF
-437 SSARQLEL
+437 TSARQLEL
-445 LATHT
+445 LATHI

>member
-1 MMIEG
+1 MELG
-6 AMMPQRNPDI
+6 LSS
-16 QPPLPTRD
+16 PLPTRD

-29 CIALPSVNPFAS
+29 CIALPSVNPFVS
-41 GAPSIQTKNSLDA
+41 GS
-54 SATAQHRRTENTSAN
+54 TS
-69 STNAS
+69 SRPTN
-74 TDPAQRLIANTLLNL
+74 LI
-89 THQEH
+89 
-94 LPNAITDQR
+94 NAETDQHSGE
-103 NSEIIFP
+103 NIFP
-110 AGTIAHFLAQQF
+110 NPTYAGKSLNAAAEQHKAANLFAAGTIAHFLAQQF

-127 HEWSHRMAAGNVVDE
+127 HEWSQRIAAGNVVDE
-142 HGVTV
+142 YGVAV

-169 RIPFDEVI
+169 RIPFDEVV

-204 TLLVRLK
+204 TLLVRMK

-254 RKTYEAIAP
+254 RKTYDAIAP
-263 INRALHFPLTHES
+263 INRALQFPLMHES

-289 IAGEANSQ
+289 IVGEANSQ
-297 THFEIIRELTAP
+297 THFEMIRELT
-309 CANPLAPT
+309 PT
-317 AARTLASPLAAMPA
+317 L
-331 RAIAS
+331 
-336 ALTST
+336 
-341 PSNAFASPLTPMPS
+341 
-355 HIIPS
+355 
-360 TLAPSFALY
+360 ALY

-375 GRKHQLRVHCAALA
+375 GRKHQLRVHCAALQ

-431 GAARAF
+431 GAARTF
-437 SSARQLEL
+437 TSARQLEL
-445 LATHT
+445 LATHL

>member
-1 MMIEG
+1 MELG
-6 AMMPQRNPDI
+6 LS
-16 QPPLPTRD
+16 PPLPTRD

-29 CIALPSVNPFAS
+29 CIALPGVNPFANGS
-41 GAPSIQTKNSLDA
+41 
-54 SATAQHRRTENTSAN
+54 TS
-69 STNAS
+69 SRPTN
-74 TDPAQRLIANTLLNL
+74 LI
-89 THQEH
+89 
-94 LPNAITDQR
+94 NAETDQH
-103 NSEIIFP
+103 NGANLFV
-110 AGTIAHFLAQQF
+110 AGSIADFLVKQF
-122 PAISA
+122 PGISA
-127 HEWSHRMAAGNVVDE
+127 HEWSHRIAAGNVVDE

-263 INRALHFPLTHES
+263 INRALQFPLMHES

-289 IAGEANSQ
+289 MAGEANSQ
-297 THFEIIRELTAP
+297 THFEIIRELT
-309 CANPLAPT
+309 PT
-317 AARTLASPLAAMPA
+317 L
-331 RAIAS
+331 
-336 ALTST
+336 
-341 PSNAFASPLTPMPS
+341 
-355 HIIPS
+355 
-360 TLAPSFALY
+360 ALY

-375 GRKHQLRVHCAALA
+375 GRKHQLRVHCATLQ

-409 PEDFSKPLQL
+409 LEDFSKPLQL

-431 GAARAF
+431 GAARSF
-437 SSARQLEL
+437 ISARQLEL
-445 LATHT
+445 LATHI